1 MDSHELPSPQ
11 REAAF
16 FFGLFLRGHSAE
28 ALRHDIDVSPEVL
41 AKWRRAHPTRE
52 PGFYAEVQRV
62 YEFRKQVL
70 ALFNFLVS
78 SEEANNIH
86 KM

>member
-1 MDSHELPSPQ
+1 MTDNELPSPQ

-16 FFGLFLRGHSAE
+16 FFGLFLRGHPADELRQNIDVPAEVLTKWLRSRE
-28 ALRHDIDVSPEVL
+28 ALD
-41 AKWRRAHPTRE
+41 
-52 PGFYAEVQRV
+52 PGFRDTARRV

-78 SEEANNIH
+78 SESSNSH

>member
-1 MDSHELPSPQ
+1 MNDNHDLPSPQ

-16 FFGLFLRGHSAE
+16 FFGLFLRGHSADE
-28 ALRHDIDVSPEVL
+28 LRQYIDVPQEVL
-41 AKWRRAHPTRE
+41 ARWQRSRESLE
-52 PGFYAEVQRV
+52 PGFRDTALRV

-78 SEEANNIH
+78 TENSNPH

>member
-1 MDSHELPSPQ
+1 MTDNSDLPSPQ

-16 FFGLFLRGHSAE
+16 FFGLFLRGHPVDE
-28 ALRHDIDVSPEVL
+28 LRQNIDVPAGIL
-41 AKWRRAHPTRE
+41 ARWRRSPDSLE
-52 PGFYAEVQRV
+52 PGFRDTARRV

-78 SEEANNIH
+78 TENSNPH